1 MCAFS
6 TAPAEGY
13 LGVADEDI
21 RMRAEMASRLVE
33 AIEDAHPDDAGQL
46 MTAALLDLSA
56 GYPSGFLSAEED
68 AKWWASVA
76 TPPELVAMM
85 TATLERLG
93 DRALHRDMRK
103 RLFFKLWQNFEKDD
117 RERFLAFTRGEVAQ

>member
-13 LGVADEDI
+13 RALAAADI
-21 RMRAEMASRLVE
+21 QMRAQKASELAE
-33 AIEDAHPDDAGQL
+33 AIGDAHPDDAAQL
-46 MTAALLDLSA
+46 LTAALLDLSA

-68 AKWWASVA
+68 AKWWASIA
-76 TPPELVAMM
+76 TPAELAAMM
-85 TATLERLG
+85 AATLDRLG

-103 RLFFKLWQNFEKDD
+103 RLFFKLWQTFGKDEQD
-117 RERFLAFTRGEVAQ
+117 RFLAFTRGEVVQ